1 MGRPKKNVNEFNALA
16 DVVGSSDTEIK
27 KNEIKSDDVIIAV
40 ALRHGHK
47 FSDIPDGN
55 GGVKEIHLVGLDDEL
70 RGKRE
75 GILSPD
81 GRAKYQRLNR
91 ADWENILK
99 IHGKEQMFKPF
110 NGFPPCVF
118 EIEGGMAEAH
128 NYESEIKNIK
138 TGLAPV
144 DLKKSKV
151 EENY

>member
-16 DVVGSSDTEIK
+16 DVVGSSDTEINK
-27 KNEIKSDDVIIAV
+27 TEIKSDDVIIAV

-55 GGVKEIHLVGLDDEL
+55 GGVKEIYLVGLDDEL

-81 GRAKYQRLNR
+81 GRAKYQRLSR
-91 ADWENILK
+91 TDWENILK
-99 IHGKEQMFKPF
+99 IHGKEQMFKTF
-110 NGFPPCVF
+110 NGFPACVF
-118 EIEGGMAEAH
+118 EIKGGMAEAH
-128 NYESEIKNIK
+128 NYENEIKNIK

-151 EENY
+151 EEN

>member
-16 DVVGSSDTEIK
+16 DVVGSSDTEINK
-27 KNEIKSDDVIIAV
+27 TEIKSDDVI
-40 ALRHGHK
+40 
-47 FSDIPDGN
+47 S
-55 GGVKEIHLVGLDDEL
+55 VKDVYLVGLDDEL

-81 GRAKYQRLNR
+81 GRAKYQRLSR

-110 NGFPPCVF
+110 NGFSPCVF

-151 EENY
+151 EEN

>member
-1 MGRPKKNVNEFNALA
+1 MGRPKKINDLNALV
-16 DVVGSSDTEIK
+16 DVVGSSDTEINK
-27 KNEIKSDDVIIAV
+27 TEIKSDDVIIAV

-47 FSDIPDGN
+47 FNDIPDGN
-55 GGVKEIHLVGLDDEL
+55 GGVKDVYLVGLDDEL

-81 GRAKYQRLNR
+81 GRAKYQRLSR
-91 ADWENILK
+91 ADWDNILK

-110 NGFPPCVF
+110 NGSPACVF
-118 EIEGGMAEAH
+118 EIKGGMEEAH

-151 EENY
+151 EEN

>member
-1 MGRPKKNVNEFNALA
+1 MGRPKKINDLNVA
-16 DVVGSSDTEIK
+16 DVVGSSDTEINK
-27 KNEIKSDDVIIAV
+27 TEIKSDDVIIAV

-55 GGVKEIHLVGLDDEL
+55 GGVKDVYLVGLDDEL

-75 GILSPD
+75 GVLSPD
-81 GRAKYQRLNR
+81 GRAKYQRLSR
-91 ADWENILK
+91 ADWDNILK
-99 IHGKEQMFKPF
+99 IHGNEQMFKPF
-110 NGFPPCVF
+110 NGFTPCVF
-118 EIEGGMAEAH
+118 EIEGGMEEAH

-151 EENY
+151 EEN

>member
-1 MGRPKKNVNEFNALA
+1 MGRPKKINDLNALA

-47 FSDIPDGN
+47 FNDIPDGN
-55 GGVKEIHLVGLDDEL
+55 GGVKDVYLVGLDDEL

-81 GRAKYQRLNR
+81 GRAKYQRLSR
-91 ADWENILK
+91 ADWDNILK

-110 NGFPPCVF
+110 NGFPACVF
-118 EIEGGMAEAH
+118 EIKGGMEEAH

-151 EENY
+151 EEN

>member
-1 MGRPKKNVNEFNALA
+1 MGRPKKINDLNALA
-16 DVVGSSDTEIK
+16 DVDGSSDTALNTTELK
-27 KNEIKSDDVIIAV
+27 RDDVIIAV

-55 GGVKEIHLVGLDDEL
+55 GGVKEIYFVGLDDEL

-81 GRAKYQRLNR
+81 GRAKYQRLSR
-91 ADWENILK
+91 DDWDNILK

-110 NGFPPCVF
+110 NGSPACVF
-118 EIEGGMAEAH
+118 EIVGGMAEAH

-144 DLKKSKV
+144 DLKKTKV
-151 EENY
+151 EEN

>member
-1 MGRPKKNVNEFNALA
+1 MGRPKKINDFNVA

-27 KNEIKSDDVIIAV
+27 KSEIKSDDVIIAV

-55 GGVKEIHLVGLDDEL
+55 GGVKEVYLVGLDDEL

-81 GRAKYQRLNR
+81 GRAKYQRLSR

-110 NGFPPCVF
+110 NGSPACVF
-118 EIEGGMAEAH
+118 EIVGGMAEAH
-128 NYESEIKNIK
+128 NYENEIKNIK
-138 TGLAPV
+138 TGFAPV
-144 DLKKSKV
+144 DLEKSKV
-151 EENY
+151 EEN

>member
-1 MGRPKKNVNEFNALA
+1 MGRPKKINDLNVLA

-55 GGVKEIHLVGLDDEL
+55 GGVKDVYLVGLDDEL

-81 GRAKYQRLNR
+81 GRAKYQRLSR
-91 ADWENILK
+91 ADWDNILK

-110 NGFPPCVF
+110 NGSPACVF
-118 EIEGGMAEAH
+118 EIVGGMAEAH

-144 DLKKSKV
+144 DLKKTKV
-151 EENY
+151 EEN

>member
-1 MGRPKKNVNEFNALA
+1 MY
-16 DVVGSSDTEIK
+16 
-27 KNEIKSDDVIIAV
+27 
-40 ALRHGHK
+40 
-47 FSDIPDGN
+47 
-55 GGVKEIHLVGLDDEL
+55 LVGLDDEL

-75 GILSPD
+75 GVLSPD
-81 GRAKYQRLNR
+81 GRAKYQRLSR
-91 ADWENILK
+91 ADWDNILK
-99 IHGKEQMFKPF
+99 IHGNEQMFKPF

-151 EENY
+151 EEN

>member
-1 MGRPKKNVNEFNALA
+1 MGRPKKNINEINELA
-16 DVVGSSDTEIK
+16 DVVGSSDEEIEK
-27 KNEIKSDDVIIAV
+27 KETKGDDVIVAV

-47 FSDIPDGN
+47 FNDIPDCN
-55 GGVKEIHLVGLDDEL
+55 GGAKEVYFVGLDDEL
-70 RGKRE
+70 RDKRE

-81 GRAKYQRLNR
+81 GKAKYQRLPR
-91 ADWENILK
+91 ADWENVLK
-99 IHGKEQMFKPF
+99 IHGNEQMFKSF

-118 EIEGGMAEAH
+118 EIEGGMTEVH

-151 EENY
+151 EEN

>member
-16 DVVGSSDTEIK
+16 DVVGSSDTEINK
-27 KNEIKSDDVIIAV
+27 TEIKNDDVIIAV

-55 GGVKEIHLVGLDDEL
+55 GGVKEIYLVGLDDEL

-81 GRAKYQRLNR
+81 GRAKYQRLSR
-91 ADWENILK
+91 TDWENILK

-151 EENY
+151 EEN

>member
-1 MGRPKKNVNEFNALA
+1 MGRPKKINDFNALA
-16 DVVGSSDTEIK
+16 DVVGCSDTEINK
-27 KNEIKSDDVIIAV
+27 TEIKSDDVIIAV

-55 GGVKEIHLVGLDDEL
+55 GGVKEIYLVGLDDEL

-75 GILSPD
+75 GVLSPD
-81 GRAKYQRLNR
+81 GRAKYQRLSR
-91 ADWENILK
+91 TDCENILK

-110 NGFPPCVF
+110 NGLPPCVF

-138 TGLAPV
+138 TG
-144 DLKKSKV
+144 
-151 EENY
+151 

>member
-1 MGRPKKNVNEFNALA
+1 MGRPKKINDLNVLA
-16 DVVGSSDTEIK
+16 DVVGSSDTEINK
-27 KNEIKSDDVIIAV
+27 TEIKSDDVIIAV

-55 GGVKEIHLVGLDDEL
+55 GGVKEIYLVGLDDEL

-81 GRAKYQRLNR
+81 GRAKYQRLSR
-91 ADWENILK
+91 DDWDNILK

-110 NGFPPCVF
+110 NGSPACVF
-118 EIEGGMAEAH
+118 EIVGGMAEAH

-151 EENY
+151 EEN

>member
-1 MGRPKKNVNEFNALA
+1 MGRPKKNVNDFNALA

-55 GGVKEIHLVGLDDEL
+55 GGVKEIQRVGRDDEL

-110 NGFPPCVF
+110 NGFQPCVF

-151 EENY
+151 EEN

>member
-1 MGRPKKNVNEFNALA
+1 MGRPKKINDLNVLA
-16 DVVGSSDTEIK
+16 DVVGCSDTEINK
-27 KNEIKSDDVIIAV
+27 TEIKSDDVIIAV

-55 GGVKEIHLVGLDDEL
+55 GGVKEIYLVGLDDEL

-75 GILSPD
+75 GVLSPD
-81 GRAKYQRLNR
+81 GRAKYQRLSR
-91 ADWENILK
+91 TDWENILK
-99 IHGKEQMFKPF
+99 IHGKEQMFKTF
-110 NGFPPCVF
+110 NGFPACVF
-118 EIEGGMAEAH
+118 EIKGGMAEAH

-151 EENY
+151 EEN

>member
-1 MGRPKKNVNEFNALA
+1 MGRPKKINDLNVLV
-16 DVVGSSDTEIK
+16 DVVGSSDTEINK
-27 KNEIKSDDVIIAV
+27 TEIKSDDVIIAV

-55 GGVKEIHLVGLDDEL
+55 GGVKEVYLVGLDDEL

-75 GILSPD
+75 GILSPG
-81 GRAKYQRLNR
+81 GRAKYQRLSR
-91 ADWENILK
+91 TDWENILK

-110 NGFPPCVF
+110 NGFTACVF
-118 EIEGGMAEAH
+118 EIKGGMAEAH

-151 EENY
+151 EEN

>member
-1 MGRPKKNVNEFNALA
+1 MGRPKKINDLNVLA

-55 GGVKEIHLVGLDDEL
+55 GGVKDVYLVGLDDEL

-81 GRAKYQRLNR
+81 GRAKYQRLSR
-91 ADWENILK
+91 TDWENILK

-110 NGFPPCVF
+110 NGSPACVF
-118 EIEGGMAEAH
+118 EIVGGMAEAH

-144 DLKKSKV
+144 DLKKTKV
-151 EENY
+151 EEN

>member
-16 DVVGSSDTEIK
+16 DVVGSSDTEINK
-27 KNEIKSDDVIIAV
+27 TEIKSDDVIIAV

-47 FSDIPDGN
+47 FNDIPDGN
-55 GGVKEIHLVGLDDEL
+55 GGVKDVYLVGLDDEL

-75 GILSPD
+75 GVLSPD
-81 GRAKYQRLNR
+81 GRAKYQRLSR
-91 ADWENILK
+91 TDWENILK

-110 NGFPPCVF
+110 NGFPACVF
-118 EIEGGMAEAH
+118 EIKGGMAEGH

-151 EENY
+151 EEN

>member
-1 MGRPKKNVNEFNALA
+1 MGRPKKINDLNVLA
-16 DVVGSSDTEIK
+16 DVVGCSDTEINK
-27 KNEIKSDDVIIAV
+27 TEIKSDDVIIAV

-55 GGVKEIHLVGLDDEL
+55 GGVKEIYLVGLDDEL

-75 GILSPD
+75 GVLSPD
-81 GRAKYQRLNR
+81 GRAKYQRLSR

-110 NGFPPCVF
+110 NGSPACVF
-118 EIEGGMAEAH
+118 EIVGGMAEAH

-151 EENY
+151 EEN

>member
-1 MGRPKKNVNEFNALA
+1 MGRPKKINDLNVLA
-16 DVVGSSDTEIK
+16 DVVGCSDTEINK
-27 KNEIKSDDVIIAV
+27 TEIKSDDVIIAV

-55 GGVKEIHLVGLDDEL
+55 GGVKEVYLVGLDDEL

-81 GRAKYQRLNR
+81 GRAKYQRLSR
-91 ADWENILK
+91 TDWENILK
-99 IHGKEQMFKPF
+99 IHGKEQMFKTF
-110 NGFPPCVF
+110 NGFPACVF
-118 EIEGGMAEAH
+118 EIKGGMAEAH

-144 DLKKSKV
+144 DLKKSNV
-151 EENY
+151 EEN

>member
-16 DVVGSSDTEIK
+16 DVVGSSDTEINK
-27 KNEIKSDDVIIAV
+27 TEIKSDDVIIAV

-55 GGVKEIHLVGLDDEL
+55 GGVKEIYLVGLDDEL

-81 GRAKYQRLNR
+81 GRAKYQRLSR
-91 ADWENILK
+91 SDWENILK

-110 NGFPPCVF
+110 NGFPACVF
-118 EIEGGMAEAH
+118 EIKGGMAETH

-151 EENY
+151 EEN